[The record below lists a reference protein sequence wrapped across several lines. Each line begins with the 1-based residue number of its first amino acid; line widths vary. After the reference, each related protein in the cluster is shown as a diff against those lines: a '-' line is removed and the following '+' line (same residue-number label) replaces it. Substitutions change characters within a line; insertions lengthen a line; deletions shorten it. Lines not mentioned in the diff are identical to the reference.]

1 MRSINFLSILV
12 LSLGLALGCGGS
24 GDSGD
29 PSNPGGGSGG
39 DGGSTGNGG
48 NGTETY
54 KASIHVKAPNDLI
67 GSFYR
72 AEPGDCKVTAEK
84 ADSPDANCVVVCPG
98 VKECSFDITDRDDF
112 ELIFVTARH
121 LFAPKLISGVTN
133 NDTVEITWSGPGSW
147 GLAPPKGWYRDQ
159 ESHAKSEVETKVE
172 QEHVLLLVNGIPSLI
187 EGNKYSYVRCEVL
200 DVVSCSPDE
209 RRWEGEVSE
218 DLIEVKWKQFNIDGS
233 IGEMLLVRME

>member
-12 LSLGLALGCGGS
+12 LSLALALGCGGS

-29 PSNPGGGSGG
+29 PSNPSGGSGG

-84 ADSPDANCVVVCPG
+84 ADSPDANCVVVCPS
-98 VKECSFDITDRDDF
+98 VNECSFDIDSTNEFD
-112 ELIFVTARH
+112 LVFVTARH
-121 LFAPKLISGVTN
+121 LFVPKLISGVAN
-133 NDTVEITWSGPGSW
+133 NTTKEVVWDEPGTW
-147 GLAPPKGWYRDQ
+147 GLAPPKGWYLSQ
-159 ESHAKSEVETKVE
+159 EINVETEVESQIENDYVI
-172 QEHVLLLVNGIPSLI
+172 LRVNQIPSLI
-187 EGNKYSYVRCEVL
+187 TGGTYKAVRCETMATGG
-200 DVVSCSPDE
+200 CTNTKKT
-209 RRWEGEVSE
+209 WEGTISDNLSTVIFKHIRV
-218 DLIEVKWKQFNIDGS
+218 DGTIELETLQ
-233 IGEMLLVRME
+233 RME

>member
-29 PSNPGGGSGG
+29 PSNPSGGSGG

-84 ADSPDANCVVVCPG
+84 ADSPDENCVVVCPG
-98 VKECSFDITDRDDF
+98 VNECSFDIDSKSDF
-112 ELIFVTARH
+112 DLVFVTARH
-121 LFAPKLISGVTN
+121 LFVPKLISGVAN
-133 NDTVEITWSGPGSW
+133 NATKEVVWDEPGTW
-147 GLAPPKGWYRDQ
+147 GLAPPHGWYMDSDTNQ
-159 ESHAKSEVETKVE
+159 ESEVEGKME
-172 QEHVLLLVNGIPSLI
+172 RGHVVLEVDGMPSLVTGNNFSNDFCDGLHI
-187 EGNKYSYVRCEVL
+187 SGCTTELGTWEGNISDDLTHVKLSRTRQDGTSYNL
-200 DVVSCSPDE
+200 D
-209 RRWEGEVSE
+209 
-218 DLIEVKWKQFNIDGS
+218 LT
-233 IGEMLLVRME
+233 RME

>member
-12 LSLGLALGCGGS
+12 LSLAFALGCGGS

-72 AEPGDCKVTAEK
+72 AEPGKCKVTAEK

-98 VKECSFDITDRDDF
+98 VNECSFDIDSKSDF
-112 ELIFVTARH
+112 DLVFVTARH
-121 LFAPKLISGVTN
+121 LFVPKLISGIAN
-133 NDTVEITWSGPGSW
+133 NATKEVVWDEPGTW
-147 GLAPPKGWYRDQ
+147 GLAPPKGWYMNQ
-159 ESHAKSEVETKVE
+159 ETNTESEVETKLT
-172 QEHVLLLVNGIPSLI
+172 QGHIVLYVDSVVSLI
-187 EGNKYSYVRCEVL
+187 TGSDFGNDSCDGLNISGCTSQLGTWEGNISDDLTKIKLNRTREDGTSYEK
-200 DVVSCSPDE
+200 D
-209 RRWEGEVSE
+209 
-218 DLIEVKWKQFNIDGS
+218 
-233 IGEMLLVRME
+233 LVRMD